1 MPRLHRFVTEYPEID
16 IRLIASMRVVDSLR
30 HGRVDSPMDSEATS
44 QDADIGIH
52 FGRGNYPRCRVD
64 ALFNAS
70 VTPLCSP
77 QLLNGMR
84 PLRKPEDLH
93 HHLLLHDDTPFGG
106 DDRPDWVQWLKMVG
120 VDDIDTSRGLHF
132 NHAMLGLEAAIDGLG
147 VVLGIKELAA
157 RDIAAGRLV
166 APFEYSMALP
176 NSYFLVSPESV
187 ALRPKVVAFRNWL
200 LEEVRLRL
208 NSKTLAG

>member
-1 MPRLHRFVTEYPEID
+1 
-16 IRLIASMRVVDSLR
+16 
-30 HGRVDSPMDSEATS
+30 
-44 QDADIGIH
+44 
-52 FGRGNYPRCRVD
+52 
-64 ALFNAS
+64 
-70 VTPLCSP
+70 
-77 QLLNGMR
+77 MR
-84 PLRKPEDLH
+84 PLRKPEDLQY
-93 HHLLLHDDTPFGG
+93 HLLLHDDTPLGG
-106 DDRPDWVQWLKMVG
+106 DDRPDWVQWLKGVG

-176 NSYFLVSPESV
+176 NSYYLVSAETV
-187 ALRPKVVAFRNWL
+187 AQRPKVAAFRTWL

-208 NSKTLAG
+208 SSKTLAG